1 MLPTVTIES
10 TRHLVS
16 TFDMGLLLASV
27 VVIAAIGWMMLTH
40 ARHHRHR

>member
-16 TFDMGLLLASV
+16 TFDMGALV
-27 VVIAAIGWMMLTH
+27 GTVIVIVAVAWMMMH

>member
-10 TRHLVS
+10 SRHLVS
-16 TFDMGLLLASV
+16 TLDMGMLLGTV
-27 VVIAAIGWMMLTH
+27 IVIAAVAWVMMH